1 MIESSVSQG
10 FAEILSGS
18 LAYLET
24 IPGYGGEKKNR
35 TVCKHTQAEAQT
47 HTLTCT
53 NVQHQDPTCLD
64 VYSNLIRFA
73 AGGSLVERKSADL
86 KRKLLVLLDLMRS

>member
-10 FAEILSGS
+10 SAEILSGS
-18 LAYLET
+18 LACLET
-24 IPGYGGEKKNR
+24 IPGETTQKQKH
-35 TVCKHTQAEAQT
+35 KHT
-47 HTLTCT
+47 LSCT
-53 NVQHQDPTCLD
+53 NVQHQDPTRLD

-86 KRKLLVLLDLMRS
+86 KTKLLVLLD